1 MSRHEIVT
9 PFPGV
14 FYRHPGPDS
23 PPFVSEGDPV
33 EVGQTV
39 GLIEIM
45 KQFNEV
51 RSSVAGVLQA
61 FTVEDNADL
70 EPGAV
75 LAIVEV
81 AE

>member
-23 PPFVSEGDPV
+23 PPFVREGDSV

-39 GLIEIM
+39 GLMEIM
-45 KQFNEV
+45 KQFNEIK
-51 RSSVAGVLQA
+51 SSVAGVLQA
-61 FTVEDNADL
+61 FVVEDNADL

-75 LAIVEV
+75 LAVVEV

>member
-23 PPFVSEGDPV
+23 PPFVSEGDSV

>member
-1 MSRHEIVT
+1 LTRHEIVT

-23 PPFVSEGDPV
+23 PPYVKEGDSV
-33 EVGQTV
+33 EAGQTV

-51 RSSVAGVLQA
+51 KSSVAGVVVSFA
-61 FTVEDNADL
+61 VEDNAEL
-70 EPGAV
+70 EPGA
-75 LAIVEV
+75 LIAIVE
-81 AE
+81 AD

>member
-1 MSRHEIVT
+1 MTRHEIVT

-23 PPFVSEGDPV
+23 PPYVKEGDSV
-33 EVGQTV
+33 EAGQTV

-51 RSSVAGVLQA
+51 KSSVAGVVVSFA
-61 FTVEDNADL
+61 VEDNAEL
-70 EPGAV
+70 EPGA
-75 LAIVEV
+75 LIAIVE
-81 AE
+81 AD

>member
-1 MSRHEIVT
+1 LSRHEIVT

-23 PPFVSEGDPV
+23 PPFVSEGDSV

>member
-23 PPFVSEGDPV
+23 PPFVSEGDSV
-33 EVGQTV
+33 AVGQTV
-39 GLIEIM
+39 ALIEIM

-51 RSSVAGVLQA
+51 KSSVAGVLQA
-61 FTVEDNADL
+61 FIVEDNADL